1 MCKLKNLGKPNM
13 EKQLRS
19 RYLRNYPS
27 GSLFKIVRT
36 YTSKEDYSQIKHD
49 IYGVLNNFSRNVVSF
64 LIFSPRAIPKIS
76 SCFQLWEISFDEASL
91 PIETYF
97 YPIKVED
104 LPSAFENFFTDYT
117 LLTHNFPVV
126 RKIARHFLMNKN

>member
-1 MCKLKNLGKPNM
+1 M

-19 RYLRNYPS
+19 QYLRNYPS

-36 YTSKEDYSQIKHD
+36 YTSKDDYSQIRHD
-49 IYGVLNNFSRNVVSF
+49 IYGVLNTTSKNMVSF

-76 SCFQLWEISFDEASL
+76 SRFQLWEISFDDTDF

-97 YPIKVED
+97 YPIEVGE
-104 LPSAFENFFTDYT
+104 LPSDFESFFTDYT
-117 LLTHNFPVV
+117 LLTHDFPVV
-126 RKIARHFLMNKN
+126 RKIARRFLMNKN